1 MDQLNITHLVLSGGG
16 MRGVIF
22 IGAIRYLYIENLIGK
37 ITHIA
42 ANSIG
47 SFVALCIAFKLTI
60 EEIEEIIY
68 NSKDDN
74 ELCYIPTKNYYRLIS
89 KLGLSSISHFMEH
102 LKRRL
107 RIKYPYICSGSDT
120 DTDSE
125 TKTITMTFKE
135 VSQRFGVNL
144 YLSTTNINR
153 CENRIFSIE
162 DTPDVSIF
170 TACEA
175 SMSIPLLFT
184 PIVIDNE
191 YYYDGA
197 FTNNFPIKIFSHISK
212 ENIIAMILYKEKAEY
227 VPTTTKINIFYIL
240 QQICK
245 MFEILRV
252 NQVTINELNA
262 DDKDYYFMPKNITM
276 KYSMNVI
283 VNRKGVR
290 LDLSVEQIDEMILYG
305 FSCMADYIDK
315 RRVLLY
321 EKNKL
326 RLCDTA
332 ELL

>member
-1 MDQLNITHLVLSGGG
+1 
-16 MRGVIF
+16 
-22 IGAIRYLYIENLIGK
+22 
-37 ITHIA
+37 
-42 ANSIG
+42 
-47 SFVALCIAFKLTI
+47 
-60 EEIEEIIY
+60 
-68 NSKDDN
+68 
-74 ELCYIPTKNYYRLIS
+74 
-89 KLGLSSISHFMEH
+89 MEH
-102 LKRRL
+102 LKKRL
-107 RIKYPYICSGSDT
+107 RIKYPEMDT
-120 DTDSE
+120 GAG
-125 TKTITMTFKE
+125 IATMTFKE
-135 VSQRFGVNL
+135 MSQKFGVNL
-144 YLSTTNINR
+144 YFSTTNINR

-162 DTPDVSIF
+162 DTPDISVF

-175 SMSIPLLFT
+175 SMSIPLIFT

-227 VPTTTKINIFYIL
+227 VPTNTKINIFYIL

-252 NQVTINELNA
+252 NQVTINELKA

-290 LDLSVEQIDEMILYG
+290 LELSAEQIDEMLLYG
-305 FSCMADYIDK
+305 FSSMAEYIDK
-315 RRVLLY
+315 RRALLY